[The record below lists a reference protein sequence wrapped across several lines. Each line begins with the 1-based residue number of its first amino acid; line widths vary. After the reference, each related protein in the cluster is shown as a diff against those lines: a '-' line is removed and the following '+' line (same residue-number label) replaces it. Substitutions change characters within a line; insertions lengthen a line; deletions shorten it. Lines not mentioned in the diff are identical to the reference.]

1 MNIEK
6 KQLSETEVKLTI
18 ALEKNLLD
26 AAETQALKDLAPT
39 VEVKGFRKGKVP
51 ANVAKKHLDPATL
64 SNRVIELAINRA
76 LVDTFDQEEI
86 HPLDQPHVDVTKFVP
101 EQELEFTA
109 TVSVVP
115 PVKLPNYK
123 NLKTKKTTAK
133 VTDKD
138 VDGILARLQKGFA
151 SEELVDREAK
161 LGDKVVID
169 FTGYIDDQ
177 PFDGGAAKDFSLELG
192 SGQFIPGFEDG
203 VVGKKTGER
212 FDLKLKFPKDY
223 HAKKLAGKPVV
234 FTTELKKVLEVKLPE
249 INDGLAKKTGQFEK
263 LEDFKADIRKNLIVQ
278 KQEEADNKFRDDLVD
293 ELAKATKTALP
304 EVLMQDQIEA
314 LKRDLVQNLMY
325 QGMTL
330 ENYLET
336 IGKTEAD
343 WQKTELVPAA
353 EIRVKAGLAIAEIS
367 KLENINV
374 SDDEVDQKLAELRT
388 QYANN
393 KDAIKQLEN
402 PLVWR
407 DLRNNL
413 LTNKTIDRLVELNN
427 K

>member
-1 MNIEK
+1 MDIEK
-6 KQLSETEVKLTI
+6 QQLSETETKLI
-18 ALEKNLLD
+18 IKLEKNLLD
-26 AAETQALKDLAPT
+26 AAEVKALKELAPT
-39 VEVKGFRKGKVP
+39 VSVKGFRKGKVP
-51 ANVAKKHLDPATL
+51 TNIAKKQLDPSVL
-64 SNRVIELAINRA
+64 SNRIIELAINYA
-76 LVDTFDQEEI
+76 LVDAFAQEDI
-86 HPLDQPHVDVTKFVP
+86 HPLDQPRIDITKFVP

-109 TVSVVP
+109 VISIVP

-123 NLKTKKTTAK
+123 SLKVKKTEPK

-138 VDGILARLQKGFA
+138 ITDILERLQKGFA
-151 SEELVDREAK
+151 NEELVDREAK

-177 PFDGGAAKDFSLELG
+177 PFDGGAAKDFTLELG

-203 VVGKKTGER
+203 VVGKKASER

-234 FTTELKKVLEVKLPE
+234 FTTELKKVLEVKLPD
-249 INDGLAKKTGQFEK
+249 INDDLAKKTGQFK
-263 LEDFKADIRKNLIVQ
+263 NLEDFKADIRKNLIVQ
-278 KQEEADNKFRDDLVD
+278 KQEEAEAKFRDDLVD
-293 ELAKATKTALP
+293 ELAKNTKSALP
-304 EVLMQDQIEA
+304 EVLIQDQINS
-314 LKRDLVQNLMY
+314 LKRDLTQNLAY
-325 QGMTL
+325 QGMNL
-330 ENYLET
+330 EQYLET
-336 IGKTEAD
+336 INKTEED
-343 WQKTELVPAA
+343 WQKTELEPAA

-367 KLENINV
+367 KLEKI
-374 SDDEVDQKLAELRT
+374 DITEEEVDQKLTELRT

-413 LTNKTIDRLVELNN
+413 LTNKTIDRIVELNS